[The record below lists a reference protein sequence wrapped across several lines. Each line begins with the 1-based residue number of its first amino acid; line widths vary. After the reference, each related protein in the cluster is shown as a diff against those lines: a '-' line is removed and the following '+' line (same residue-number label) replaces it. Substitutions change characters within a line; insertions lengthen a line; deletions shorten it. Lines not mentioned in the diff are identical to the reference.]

1 MKFERF
7 ATFQDDIH
15 FQTDNSLLN
24 LFILN
29 TTNNAFRRPAR
40 VLVTGGFTNLRPS
53 HLLHDQTFHHLTHF
67 VIVVHIIIFLE
78 SVQKIV
84 NASTIGSTDQEHQS
98 VSTTTLTKQGLQTLS
113 IRELV
118 LEMTI
123 QPFLQRG
130 SRAVRL
136 QR

>member
-15 FQTDNSLLN
+15 FQTDTSLLN

-29 TTNNAFRRPAR
+29 TTNNAFRRSAR
-40 VLVTGGFTNLRPS
+40 VLVTGGLTNLGPI
-53 HLLHDQTFHHLTHF
+53 HLLLDQTFHHLTHF

-78 SVQKIV
+78 SVQKRA
-84 NASTIGSTDQEHQS
+84 NASSLGSIDQEHQS

-113 IRELV
+113 TRELV

-130 SRAVRL
+130 GRAVRL
-136 QR
+136 